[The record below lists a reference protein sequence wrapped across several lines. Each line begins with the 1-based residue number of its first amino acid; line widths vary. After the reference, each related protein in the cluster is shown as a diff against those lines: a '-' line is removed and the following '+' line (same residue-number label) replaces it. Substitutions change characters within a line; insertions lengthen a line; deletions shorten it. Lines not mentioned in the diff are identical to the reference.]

1 MNKTL
6 QYIFVMALVT
16 YAVRM
21 IPFVLF
27 RRKITS
33 PFVKSMLHYIP
44 YAVLSAMVIPDVFRI
59 TGAQTPQDIIPAAV
73 GFTVA
78 VILSYLERSLLTV
91 AVFACIA
98 VYAAGL
104 VF

>member
-1 MNKTL
+1 
-6 QYIFVMALVT
+6 MALVT

-27 RRKITS
+27 RHKITS
-33 PFVKSMLHYIP
+33 PFIKSMLHYIP
-44 YAVLSAMVIPDVFRI
+44 YSVLSAMVIPDVFYI
-59 TGAQTPQDIIPAAV
+59 GGKAPQDIIPAAI

-78 VILSYLERSLLTV
+78 VILSYLEKSLLTV

-104 VF
+104 IF

>member
-1 MNKTL
+1 MNRTL
-6 QYIFVMALVT
+6 QYIAVMALVT

-21 IPFVLF
+21 VPFVLF

-44 YAVLSAMVIPDVFRI
+44 YAVLSAMVIPNVFYSV
-59 TGAQTPQDIIPAAV
+59 GANEPQNIISAAV
-73 GFTVA
+73 GFAVA
-78 VILSYLERSLLTV
+78 VVLSYLERSLLTV

-98 VYAAGL
+98 VYIMG
-104 VF
+104 VII